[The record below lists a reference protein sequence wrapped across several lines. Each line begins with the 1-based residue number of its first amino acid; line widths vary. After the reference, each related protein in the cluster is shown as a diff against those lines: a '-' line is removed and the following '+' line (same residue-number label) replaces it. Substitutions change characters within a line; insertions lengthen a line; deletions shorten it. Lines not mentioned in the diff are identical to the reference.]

1 MNDSVYDTL
10 SKKVSDCS
18 LWIDIVFT
26 IIAKYV
32 FPYVSGERIFMDR
45 FAITRQ
51 FWILRLPIKDF
62 FYYSISVNCIEY
74 WVGAVHL
81 KHWLSLQNKKIEFV
95 DFYIY
100 PPFNVFLKFYYF
112 NNFSE
117 ILYLKKFTYV
127 HMLKH
132 PPLSGYD
139 VKHETFNQ
147 SSFLRDH

>member
-1 MNDSVYDTL
+1 MSGEPA
-10 SKKVSDCS
+10 S
-18 LWIDIVFT
+18 LWMVFFG
-26 IIAKYV
+26 V
-32 FPYVSGERIFMDR
+32 LQSLDSFGHSGCPSKI
-45 FAITRQ
+45 
-51 FWILRLPIKDF
+51 F
-62 FYYSISVNCIEY
+62 FYYSISVNCIVY

-81 KHWLSLQNKKIEFV
+81 KHWLSLQNKKIKFV

-100 PPFNVFLKFYYF
+100 PPFNGFLKFSYF
-112 NNFSE
+112 NNFCE

-139 VKHETFNQ
+139 VKHETINQ